1 MNAAS
6 EADESNGRAPES
18 EIRALRNNEKA
29 GRYEAELADG
39 GVAVLDYRVDGWK
52 VWFTHTGTPERHRHQ
67 GIAGE
72 LTRYALDD
80 TIERGL
86 KIAPQ
91 CPYTVWFIRE
101 NPEYREHLA
110 EGFRV

>member
-1 MNAAS
+1 MNDTH
-6 EADESNGRAPES
+6 EAQERAPES
-18 EIRALRNNEKA
+18 EIEELRNNVAA
-29 GRYEAELADG
+29 GRYEAELAG
-39 GVAVLDYRVDGWK
+39 GDIAVLDYQARDGS
-52 VWFTHTGTPERHRHQ
+52 VLFTHTGTPEPHRHQ

-101 NPEYREHLA
+101 NPEYQEHLA
-110 EGFRV
+110 DGFRV

>member
-1 MNAAS
+1 MSSS
-6 EADESNGRAPES
+6 EATPDRAPDS
-18 EIRALRNNEKA
+18 EVREKRNDEHA

-39 GVAVLDYRVDGWK
+39 SLAVLDYRIESDK
-52 VWFTHTGTPERHRHQ
+52 ILFTHTGTPERHRRQ

-80 TIERGL
+80 AVERGL
-86 KIAPQ
+86 KLAPH

-110 EGFRV
+110 EGYRV

>member
-1 MNAAS
+1 VN
-6 EADESNGRAPES
+6 ETDETRDRAPES
-18 EIRALRNNEKA
+18 EIRELRNNEGA

-39 GVAVLDYRVDGWK
+39 AVAVLDYRVLNGSTL
-52 VWFTHTGTPERHRHQ
+52 FTHTGTPERHRHR

-101 NPEYREHLA
+101 NPEYQEHLA
-110 EGFRV
+110 DGFRV

>member
-1 MNAAS
+1 MNN
-6 EADESNGRAPES
+6 ADEARERTPDS
-18 EIRALRNNEKA
+18 EIEELRNNVEA

-39 GVAVLDYRVDGWK
+39 DIAVLDYQAVDDGLL
-52 VWFTHTGTPERHRHQ
+52 FTHTETPVRHRHQ

-80 TIERGL
+80 TIDRGL

-91 CPYTVWFIRE
+91 CPYTVWFVRE
-101 NPEYREHLA
+101 NPKYQEHLA

>member
-1 MNAAS
+1 MNDT
-6 EADESNGRAPES
+6 DEGQERAPES
-18 EIRALRNNEKA
+18 EIEALRNNVAA

-39 GVAVLDYRVDGWK
+39 DMAVLDYQAQNGGVL
-52 VWFTHTGTPERHRHQ
+52 FTHTETPERHRHQ
-67 GIAGE
+67 GIAGD

-91 CPYTVWFIRE
+91 CPYTVWFVRE
-101 NPEYREHLA
+101 NPEYHDHLA

>member
-1 MNAAS
+1 MNDTS
-6 EADESNGRAPES
+6 TQDRAPES
-18 EIRALRNNEKA
+18 EIEELRHNVEA

-39 GVAVLDYRVDGWK
+39 DVAVLNYEALNGSLL
-52 VWFTHTGTPERHRHQ
+52 FTHTETPEQHRHQ

-91 CPYTVWFIRE
+91 CPYTVWFVRE
-101 NPEYREHLA
+101 NPRYHEHLA
-110 EGFRV
+110 DGYRV

>member
-1 MNAAS
+1 MN
-6 EADESNGRAPES
+6 DRAPES
-18 EIRALRNNEKA
+18 EIEELRNDAEA
-29 GRYEAELADG
+29 GRYEARLASGD
-39 GVAVLDYRVDGWK
+39 VAVLDYQSLNGGVL
-52 VWFTHTGTPERHRHQ
+52 FTHTETPPRHRNQ

-101 NPEYREHLA
+101 NSEYKKHLA

>member
-1 MNAAS
+1 MNDSDGAR
-6 EADESNGRAPES
+6 ERAPGS
-18 EIRALRNNEKA
+18 EIEELRNNVEA

-39 GVAVLDYRVDGWK
+39 GIAVLDYQTLDGGLR
-52 VWFTHTGTPERHRHQ
+52 FTHTETPVRHRHQ

-80 TIERGL
+80 TIDRGL

-91 CPYTVWFIRE
+91 CPYTVWFVRE
-101 NPEYREHLA
+101 NPEYQEHLA

>member
-1 MNAAS
+1 MNAS
-6 EADESNGRAPES
+6 DDTRGRDPDS
-18 EIRALRNNEKA
+18 EILDLRNNEKA

-39 GVAVLDYRVDGWK
+39 GVAVLDYQVENDSIL
-52 VWFTHTGTPERHRHQ
+52 FTHTGTPERHRHR

-80 TIERGL
+80 AVQRGL
-86 KIAPQ
+86 SIAPQ

-101 NPEYREHLA
+101 NPEYQQYLA
-110 EGFRV
+110 DGFRV

>member
-1 MNAAS
+1 MS
-6 EADESNGRAPES
+6 DADETQDRAPES
-18 EIRALRNNEKA
+18 EIEELRNNVET
-29 GRYEAELADG
+29 GRYEAALADG
-39 GVAVLDYRVDGWK
+39 DMAVLDYQAQNGSVL
-52 VWFTHTGTPERHRHQ
+52 FTHTETPERHRHQ

-91 CPYTVWFIRE
+91 CPYTVWFVRE
-101 NPEYREHLA
+101 NPEYHEHLA

>member
-1 MNAAS
+1 MN
-6 EADESNGRAPES
+6 ETDGTRERAPES
-18 EIRALRNNEKA
+18 EIRELRNNEEA

-39 GVAVLDYRVDGWK
+39 DVAVLDYRARNGSIL
-52 VWFTHTGTPERHRHQ
+52 FTHTGTPERHRHQ

-101 NPEYREHLA
+101 HSEYEEHLA
-110 EGFRV
+110 DGFRV

>member
-1 MNAAS
+1 MN
-6 EADESNGRAPES
+6 ETNDTRDRARDS
-18 EIRALRNNEKA
+18 EIRELRNNEQA

-39 GVAVLDYRVDGWK
+39 AVAVLDYRARDGSIL
-52 VWFTHTGTPERHRHQ
+52 FTHTGTPERHRRR
-67 GIAGE
+67 GIAGK

-86 KIAPQ
+86 KLAPQ

-101 NPEYREHLA
+101 NPEYQAHLA
-110 EGFRV
+110 DGFRV

>member
-1 MNAAS
+1 MNDNDID
-6 EADESNGRAPES
+6 EAQDRAPES
-18 EIRALRNNEKA
+18 KIEELRNNVEA
-29 GRYEAELADG
+29 DRYEAELADG
-39 GVAVLDYRVDGWK
+39 DIAVLDYQTLDGS
-52 VWFTHTGTPERHRHQ
+52 VLFTHTGTPKQHRHQ

-86 KIAPQ
+86 KIAPR

-110 EGFRV
+110 DGFRV

>member
-1 MNAAS
+1 MSDTDGAQ
-6 EADESNGRAPES
+6 DRAPES
-18 EIRALRNNEKA
+18 EIEVLRNNVEA

-39 GVAVLDYRVDGWK
+39 DVAVLDYQLLDGA
-52 VWFTHTGTPERHRHQ
+52 VLFTHTGTPEQHRHQ
-67 GIAGE
+67 GIAGD

-101 NPEYREHLA
+101 NPEYTKHLA
-110 EGFRV
+110 DGFRV